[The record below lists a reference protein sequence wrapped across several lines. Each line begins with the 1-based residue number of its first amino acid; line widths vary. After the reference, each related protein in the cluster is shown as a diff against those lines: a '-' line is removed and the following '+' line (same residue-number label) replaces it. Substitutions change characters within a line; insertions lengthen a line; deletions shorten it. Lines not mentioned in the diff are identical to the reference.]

1 MIQLENHLG
10 TIEISHHFLVNLI
23 TDTAVSCF
31 GVAGMATCNQRQG
44 IKNKVFK
51 TQSPEQGVR
60 VRYLKQRLVV
70 DLHILV
76 IYGMNISAVVKS
88 CLLYTSKDLA
98 YMKTRRIADAHT
110 HIFPEKIAEKATFNI
125 GEFYGIGMNAIGL
138 ADKLIESGREIGV
151 TRYLV
156 CSVATKESQVISI
169 NDFIHAACQAHPEF
183 LGFASLHP
191 DLSRPEAEIER
202 VYALGMRGIKFHPD
216 FQLCNIDDEKLMPTY
231 RKMAELGLPGL
242 FHMGDDRYD
251 FSAPVRLR
259 RVKDRFPELTCI
271 AAHFGGYQV
280 WDCLLY
286 TSRFSD
292 IV

>member
-1 MIQLENHLG
+1 
-10 TIEISHHFLVNLI
+10 
-23 TDTAVSCF
+23 
-31 GVAGMATCNQRQG
+31 
-44 IKNKVFK
+44 
-51 TQSPEQGVR
+51 
-60 VRYLKQRLVV
+60 
-70 DLHILV
+70 
-76 IYGMNISAVVKS
+76 
-88 CLLYTSKDLA
+88 
-98 YMKTRRIADAHT
+98 MKTRRIADAHT

-191 DLSRPEAEIER
+191 DLSRPEDEIER

-280 WDCLLY
+280 WDAAYRELDQVDGLY
-286 TSRFSD
+286 FDTSSSLFALSADQAVKMIRHFGADRFMFGTDFPMWQHQEELARFEALPLTEEERDQIFAGTFSALFG
-292 IV
+292 VEV